1 MGGIQADGEGTGGPK
16 IHPAGSAPSPD
27 KGSRSPWGASRGQQL
42 SFPDGSAG
50 KESVCNAED
59 IGDVFDPWV
68 RKTPWRRKWQPT
80 PLFLPKKSQWT
91 EEPDRPYSPN
101 RHKKL
106 DTTEQLNIHNTG
118 LRFHVFKPLTHI
130 QEAQEKRRCKAR
142 PGGVNPVPS
151 KHESVGP
158 WGQDG

>member
-1 MGGIQADGEGTGGPK
+1 MCLIPGLGRPPGGGNGNLLQY
-16 IHPAGSAPSPD
+16 SC
-27 KGSRSPWGASRGQQL
+27 L
-42 SFPDGSAG
+42 
-50 KESVCNAED
+50 
-59 IGDVFDPWV
+59 
-68 RKTPWRRKWQPT
+68 
-80 PLFLPKKSQWT
+80 KKSQWT

-101 RHKKL
+101 GHKKL

-130 QEAQEKRRCKAR
+130 QEVQEKRRCKAR